1 MNLAVMKTGA
11 ANQDLITSMFTRYFS
26 SRRKVLII
34 SLLTGLFI
42 ALLCGGLQF
51 FSSYHKRAVRFDNL
65 IVDLRLYMESYFTE
79 LRTSVNQLQPM
90 TLNRCEDVGSELTSR
105 AAFSLNV
112 RAFLLVKDKIA
123 FCSSATGPMNTPLT
137 DLVPEID
144 LKKPIDMAL
153 VPGTPMMPNKS
164 AIVLWYRNPLVNDG
178 GIFTSINLNLTPY
191 LLYTARQDE
200 FAAIALV
207 VGNTAFSTYA
217 DHLLHTNEL
226 TTPPIR
232 STRIEELPLQINLY
246 AEAWTREDLLFA
258 LLFGVICGISSA
270 VVCYYLSMARAN
282 PRKEIL
288 TAIKQDQFYVVYQ
301 PVVDANDLKMTGVE
315 VLMRW
320 RHPGAGEISPDAF
333 INFAEAQKLIVP
345 LTLHLFDLILRDAP
359 MLKKRLPPGA
369 KLGINIAPGHL
380 HAESFKE
387 DMRKFAASL
396 PPNHFQVVLEITERN
411 MLQHS
416 EAARLFDW
424 LHHEGF
430 EVAIDDFGTGH
441 SALIYLERFSMDYLK
456 IDRGFVNTIGMETV
470 TSPVLDAVITL
481 ARRLNMVTVAE
492 GVETAE
498 QAKWLR
504 EHGVNFLQGYWISR
518 PMPLDA
524 LLTWQED
531 PGLSRE

>member
-1 MNLAVMKTGA
+1 MSVAVMMTGA
-11 ANQDLITSMFTRYFS
+11 ANQDLMKSMFTRYFS
-26 SRRKVLII
+26 SRRKVLMI
-34 SLLTGLFI
+34 SILAGLLI

-51 FSSYHKRAVRFDNL
+51 FSSYHKRAERFDNL
-65 IVDLRLYMESYFTE
+65 IVDLRVYMESYFTE
-79 LRTSVNQLQPM
+79 LRTSVDQLQPL
-90 TLNRCEDVGSELTSR
+90 TLKECQEVSSDLTSR

-123 FCSSATGPMNTPLT
+123 FCSSATGPMNVPLA
-137 DLVPEID
+137 DLVPDID
-144 LKKPIDMAL
+144 VGKSVDMAL
-153 VPGTPMMPNKS
+153 LPGTPMMPNKP
-164 AIVLWYRNPLVNDG
+164 AIVLWFRNPLINDRG
-178 GIFTSINLNLTPY
+178 VFTSINLNLTPY

-207 VGNTAFSTYA
+207 VGNTAFSTYS
-217 DHLLHTNEL
+217 DHLLHTSEL
-226 TTPPIR
+226 TTPPVRTTSI
-232 STRIEELPLQINLY
+232 SDLPMKINLY
-246 AEAWTREDLLFA
+246 AEAWTPEDLQFA
-258 LLFGVICGISSA
+258 ILFGVICGISSGFIF
-270 VVCYYLSMARAN
+270 YFLGMARAN

-288 TAIKQDQFYVVYQ
+288 TAIKQNQFYVVYQ
-301 PVVDANDLKMTGVE
+301 PVVDAGDLKMRGVE

-320 RHPGAGEISPDAF
+320 RHPGAGEIPPDAF
-333 INFAEAQKLIVP
+333 INFAEAQQLIVP

-380 HAESFKE
+380 HADSFKE

-396 PPNHFQVVLEITERN
+396 PPDHFQVVLEITERD

-416 EAARLFDW
+416 EATRLFEW
-424 LHHEGF
+424 LHLEGF

-441 SALIYLERFSMDYLK
+441 SALIYLEHFSMDYLK

-492 GVETAE
+492 GVETRD
-498 QAKWLR
+498 QARWLR

-518 PMPLDA
+518 PMPLDK
-524 LLTWQED
+524 LIEWRED
-531 PGLSRE
+531 PDLMSE